1 MSFRQIVFSIKND
14 EPTLKY
20 SPILLF
26 LHYEKV
32 VMPVF
37 EYHALDVKGKK
48 FKGII
53 DAGSETHARTKLRSQ
68 GKYLVSITLS
78 TSKQG
83 SKNRESHGFRLFQGI
98 KQNEISNI
106 TRQLATLTGAG
117 IPLVQALESLVRQ
130 TRNPAFKKVI
140 AQIKDSINEGYTLSA
155 ALGEHSGL
163 FSSIFVNM
171 VRAGEASG
179 SLDIVLERLA
189 EFSEKQEA
197 LKARFRAA
205 LVYPLFMAVIG
216 VAILFFLIAYIVPNI
231 TQIFDEMDQVLPL
244 PTLFL
249 ISLSHL
255 LKSYWWMLPVLFVI
269 LLVGLRLFIRYES
282 GRKLWDLFKLK
293 APVSGIVT
301 QKIILARIAST
312 LGSLLDNGVGLMA
325 SMQIIRTLVNNVH
338 ISQVIDDAMIQ
349 IEKGQ
354 SMTASLDKSPWFPP
368 MFVQMVAVGEQSGN
382 LESMLKKVAKSYER
396 DVETAIMAM
405 TSLLEP
411 AMIVV
416 MGLAVGFVVL
426 SILLP
431 IFEMNQ
437 MIG

>member
-1 MSFRQIVFSIKND
+1 
-14 EPTLKY
+14 
-20 SPILLF
+20 
-26 LHYEKV
+26 
-32 VMPVF
+32 MPVF
-37 EYHALDVKGKK
+37 EYRALDVKGKNI
-48 FKGII
+48 KGII
-53 DAGSETHARTKLRSQ
+53 DANSEPHARTKLRSQ
-68 GKYLVSITLS
+68 GKYPVSITQS

-83 SKNRESHGFRLFQGI
+83 SKSSGGRGFHLFQRI
-98 KQNEISNI
+98 KQGEVSNI
-106 TRQLATLTGAG
+106 TRQLATLMGAG
-117 IPLVQALESLVRQ
+117 IPLVQALESLIEQ

-140 AQIKDSINEGYTLSA
+140 AQIKGSVNEGNTLTS
-155 ALGEHSGL
+155 ALGEHPGL
-163 FSSIFVNM
+163 FSSIFINM

-197 LKARFRAA
+197 LKAKFQAA
-205 LVYPLFMAVIG
+205 LVYPVFMAVIG
-216 VAILFFLIAYIVPNI
+216 TAILFILITYIVPNI
-231 TQIFDEMDQVLPL
+231 TQVFDEMDKVLPL

-249 ISLSHL
+249 ISLSSF
-255 LKSYWWMLPVLFVI
+255 LKSYWWILPIVFIVLVSGVRF
-269 LLVGLRLFIRYES
+269 FIRQDF
-282 GRKLWDLFKLK
+282 GRRMWDLLKLK
-293 APVSGIVT
+293 TPVTGTVV

-338 ISQVIDDAMIQ
+338 IGQVIDDAMKQ

-354 SMTASLDKSPWFPP
+354 SMTVALGNSPWFPP
-368 MFVQMVAVGEQSGN
+368 MFVQMVAVGEQSGH
-382 LESMLKKVAKSYER
+382 LESMLKKVSRAYER

>member
-1 MSFRQIVFSIKND
+1 
-14 EPTLKY
+14 
-20 SPILLF
+20 
-26 LHYEKV
+26 
-32 VMPVF
+32 MPVF
-37 EYHALDVKGKK
+37 EYRALDAKGKNI
-48 FKGII
+48 KGIV
-53 DAGSETHARTKLRSQ
+53 DANSDSHARTKLRSQ
-68 GKYLVSITLS
+68 GKYPVSITLS
-78 TSKQG
+78 TNKQG
-83 SKNRESHGFRLFQGI
+83 NKSSGGSGLRLFQRI
-98 KQNEISNI
+98 KQGEVSNI
-106 TRQLATLTGAG
+106 TRQLATLMGAG
-117 IPLVQALESLVRQ
+117 IPLVQALESLIKQ
-130 TRNPAFKKVI
+130 TRNPALKKVI
-140 AQIKDSINEGYTLSA
+140 AQVKDSVNEGNTLTT
-155 ALGEHSGL
+155 ALGEHPGL
-163 FSSIFVNM
+163 FSNIFINM

-189 EFSEKQEA
+189 EFTEKQEA
-197 LKARFRAA
+197 LKAKFQAA
-205 LVYPLFMAVIG
+205 LVYPIFMAVIG
-216 VAILFFLIAYIVPNI
+216 TAILFILITYIVPNI
-231 TQIFDEMDQVLPL
+231 TQVFDEMDKVLPL

-249 ISLSHL
+249 ISLSDF
-255 LKSYWWMLPVLFVI
+255 LKSYWWMLPILFV
-269 LLVGLRLFIRYES
+269 LLLSGVRFFIRQEF
-282 GRKLWDLFKLK
+282 GRRTWDLIKLK
-293 APVSGIVT
+293 TPVTGTVV

-338 ISQVIDDAMIQ
+338 IAQVIDDAMKQ

-354 SMTASLDKSPWFPP
+354 SMTVALGDSPWFPP

-382 LESMLKKVAKSYER
+382 LEKMLKKVSNAYER

>member
-1 MSFRQIVFSIKND
+1 
-14 EPTLKY
+14 
-20 SPILLF
+20 
-26 LHYEKV
+26 
-32 VMPVF
+32 MPVF
-37 EYHALDVKGKK
+37 EYRALDAKGKNI
-48 FKGII
+48 KGIV
-53 DAGSETHARTKLRSQ
+53 DANSESHARIKLRSQ
-68 GKYLVSITLS
+68 GKFPVSIAAS

-83 SKNRESHGFRLFQGI
+83 SKGSAGFGANLFRRI
-98 KQNEISNI
+98 KPIEISNI
-106 TRQLATLTGAG
+106 TRQLATLMGAG
-117 IPLVQALESLVRQ
+117 IPLVEALESLIEQ
-130 TRNPAFKKVI
+130 TRNPSLKKVI
-140 AQIKDSINEGYTLSA
+140 AEIKVSVNEGNTLTS
-155 ALGEHSGL
+155 ALGEHPGI
-163 FSSIFVNM
+163 FSSIFINM

-197 LKARFRAA
+197 LKAKFQAA
-205 LVYPLFMAVIG
+205 LVYPIFMAFIG
-216 VAILFFLIAYIVPNI
+216 TAILFILITYIVPNI
-231 TQIFDEMDQVLPL
+231 TQVFDDMDKALPL
-244 PTLFL
+244 PTIFL
-249 ISLSHL
+249 ISLSDF
-255 LKSYWWMLPVLFVI
+255 LKSYWWIIPILIVL
-269 LLVGLRLFIRYES
+269 LLSIIRFIISRDF
-282 GRKLWDLFKLK
+282 GRRSWDLMKLK
-293 APVSGIVT
+293 TPVIGTVV

-325 SMQIIRTLVNNVH
+325 SMQIIRTLVNNVQ
-338 ISQVIDDAMIQ
+338 IARVIDDAMKQ

-354 SMTASLDKSPWFPP
+354 SMTVALNDSPWFPP
-368 MFVQMVAVGEQSGN
+368 MFVQMVSVGEKSGN
-382 LESMLKKVAKSYER
+382 LESMLKKVSSAYER

>member
-1 MSFRQIVFSIKND
+1 MS
-14 EPTLKY
+14 
-20 SPILLF
+20 
-26 LHYEKV
+26 
-32 VMPVF
+32 VF
-37 EYHALDVKGKK
+37 EYRALNAKGKNI
-48 FKGII
+48 KGII
-53 DAGSETHARTKLRSQ
+53 DANSESHARTKLRSQ
-68 GKYLVSITLS
+68 GKFPVSITIS

-83 SKNRESHGFRLFQGI
+83 SAGSGGQGFRLFRRITPG
-98 KQNEISNI
+98 EVSNI
-106 TRQLATLTGAG
+106 TRQLATLMGAG
-117 IPLVQALESLVRQ
+117 IPLIQALDSLIEQ
-130 TRNPAFKKVI
+130 TRNPALKKVI
-140 AQIKDSINEGYTLSA
+140 AQVKNSVNEGNTLTS
-155 ALGEHSGL
+155 ALGEHPGL
-163 FSSIFVNM
+163 FSNIFINM

-189 EFSEKQEA
+189 EFTEKQEE
-197 LKARFRAA
+197 LKAKFQGA
-205 LVYPLFMAVIG
+205 LVYPIFMAFIG
-216 VAILFFLIAYIVPNI
+216 TAILFFLITYVVPNI
-231 TQIFDEMDQVLPL
+231 TQVFDDMDKVLPL

-249 ISLSHL
+249 ISLSDF
-255 LKSYWWMLPVLFVI
+255 LKSYWWILPILFLI
-269 LLVGLRLFIRYES
+269 LLLAVRFIIRQES
-282 GRKLWDLFKLK
+282 GRKAWDLIQLK
-293 APVSGIVT
+293 TPVIGTVL

-325 SMQIIRTLVNNVH
+325 SLQIIHTLVSNVH
-338 ISQVIDDAMIQ
+338 IAQVIEDAMKQ

-354 SMTASLDKSPWFPP
+354 SMTVALSDSPWFPP

-382 LESMLKKVAKSYER
+382 LEAMLKKVSKAYER

-411 AMIVV
+411 AMIVL

>member
-1 MSFRQIVFSIKND
+1 
-14 EPTLKY
+14 
-20 SPILLF
+20 
-26 LHYEKV
+26 
-32 VMPVF
+32 MPVF
-37 EYHALDVKGKK
+37 EYRALDAKGKNI
-48 FKGII
+48 KGIV
-53 DAGSETHARTKLRSQ
+53 DANSESHARTKLRSQ
-68 GKYLVSITLS
+68 GKFPVSIAAS

-83 SKNRESHGFRLFQGI
+83 SKGSAGFGANLFRRI
-98 KQNEISNI
+98 KPIEISNI
-106 TRQLATLTGAG
+106 TRQLATLMGAG
-117 IPLVQALESLVRQ
+117 IPLVEALESLIEQ
-130 TRNPAFKKVI
+130 TRNPSLKKVI
-140 AQIKDSINEGYTLSA
+140 AEIKVSVNEGNTLTS
-155 ALGEHSGL
+155 ALGEHPGI
-163 FSSIFVNM
+163 FSSIFINM

-197 LKARFRAA
+197 LKAKFQAA
-205 LVYPLFMAVIG
+205 LVYPIFMAFIG
-216 VAILFFLIAYIVPNI
+216 TAILFILITYIVPNI
-231 TQIFDEMDQVLPL
+231 TQVFDDMDKALPL
-244 PTLFL
+244 PTIFL
-249 ISLSHL
+249 ISLSDF
-255 LKSYWWMLPVLFVI
+255 LKSYWWIIPILIVL
-269 LLVGLRLFIRYES
+269 LLSIIRFIISRDF
-282 GRKLWDLFKLK
+282 GRRSWDLMKLK
-293 APVSGIVT
+293 TPVIGTVV

-325 SMQIIRTLVNNVH
+325 SMQIIRTLVNNVQ
-338 ISQVIDDAMIQ
+338 IARVIDDAMKQ

-354 SMTASLDKSPWFPP
+354 SMTVALNDSPWFPP
-368 MFVQMVAVGEQSGN
+368 MFVQMVSVGEKSGN
-382 LESMLKKVAKSYER
+382 LESMLKKVSSAYER

>member
-1 MSFRQIVFSIKND
+1 M
-14 EPTLKY
+14 
-20 SPILLF
+20 PI
-26 LHYEKV
+26 
-32 VMPVF
+32 F
-37 EYHALDVKGKK
+37 EYRALDAKGKK
-48 FKGII
+48 LKGIV
-53 DAGSETHARTKLRSQ
+53 DANSESHARTKLRSQ
-68 GKYLVSITLS
+68 GKFPVSITAS
-78 TSKQG
+78 TNKQG
-83 SKNRESHGFRLFQGI
+83 GKSSGGQGFTLFSRI
-98 KQNEISNI
+98 KPGEVSNI
-106 TRQLATLTGAG
+106 TRQLATLMGAG
-117 IPLVQALESLVRQ
+117 IPLVEALESLIKQ
-130 TRNPAFKKVI
+130 TRNAALKKVI
-140 AQIKDSINEGYTLSA
+140 AQIKDSVNEGNTLTS
-155 ALGEHSGL
+155 ALGEHPGV
-163 FSSIFVNM
+163 FSSIFINM

-197 LKARFRAA
+197 LKAKFQAA
-205 LVYPLFMAVIG
+205 LVYPIFMAVIG
-216 VAILFFLIAYIVPNI
+216 TAILFLLITYIVPNI
-231 TQIFDEMDQVLPL
+231 TQVFDEMDKALPL

-249 ISLSHL
+249 ISLSDF
-255 LKSYWWMLPVLFVI
+255 LKSYWWILPILFVI
-269 LLVGLRLFIRYES
+269 LFTAFRFIIS
-282 GRKLWDLFKLK
+282 LDFGRRGWDLLKLK
-293 APVSGIVT
+293 TPVVGTVI

-338 ISQVIDDAMIQ
+338 IAGVVDNAMKQ

-354 SMTASLDKSPWFPP
+354 SMTVALDDSPWFPP
-368 MFVQMVAVGEQSGN
+368 MFVQMVSVGEQSGN
-382 LESMLKKVAKSYER
+382 LESMLKKVSNAYER

-416 MGLAVGFVVL
+416 MGFAVGFVVL

>member
-1 MSFRQIVFSIKND
+1 MS
-14 EPTLKY
+14 
-20 SPILLF
+20 
-26 LHYEKV
+26 
-32 VMPVF
+32 VF
-37 EYHALDVKGKK
+37 EYRALNAKGKNI
-48 FKGII
+48 KGII
-53 DAGSETHARTKLRSQ
+53 DANSESHARTKLRSQ
-68 GKYLVSITLS
+68 GKFPVSITIS

-83 SKNRESHGFRLFQGI
+83 SAGSGGQGFRLFRRITPG
-98 KQNEISNI
+98 EVSNI
-106 TRQLATLTGAG
+106 TRQLATLMGAG
-117 IPLVQALESLVRQ
+117 IPLIQALDSLIEQ
-130 TRNPAFKKVI
+130 TRNPALKKVI
-140 AQIKDSINEGYTLSA
+140 AQVKNSVNEGNTLTS
-155 ALGEHSGL
+155 ALGEHPGL
-163 FSSIFVNM
+163 FSNIFINM

-189 EFSEKQEA
+189 EFTEKQEE
-197 LKARFRAA
+197 LKAKFQGA
-205 LVYPLFMAVIG
+205 LVYPIFMAFIG
-216 VAILFFLIAYIVPNI
+216 TAILFFLITYVVPNI
-231 TQIFDEMDQVLPL
+231 TQVFDDMDKVLPL

-249 ISLSHL
+249 ISLSDF
-255 LKSYWWMLPVLFVI
+255 LKSYWWILPILFLI
-269 LLVGLRLFIRYES
+269 LLLAVRFIIRQES
-282 GRKLWDLFKLK
+282 GRKAWDLIQLK
-293 APVSGIVT
+293 TPVIGTVL

-325 SMQIIRTLVNNVH
+325 SLQIIHTLVSNVH
-338 ISQVIDDAMIQ
+338 VAQVIEDAMKQ

-354 SMTASLDKSPWFPP
+354 SMTVALSDSPWFPP

-382 LESMLKKVAKSYER
+382 LEAMLKKVSKAYER

-411 AMIVV
+411 AMIVL

>member
-1 MSFRQIVFSIKND
+1 MS
-14 EPTLKY
+14 
-20 SPILLF
+20 
-26 LHYEKV
+26 
-32 VMPVF
+32 VF
-37 EYHALDVKGKK
+37 EYRALDAKGKNI
-48 FKGII
+48 KGII
-53 DAGSETHARTKLRSQ
+53 DANSEALARTRLRSQ
-68 GKYLVSITLS
+68 GKYPVSITLS
-78 TSKQG
+78 TNKQG
-83 SKNRESHGFRLFQGI
+83 SAGVGRQWFGLFQRI
-98 KQNEISNI
+98 KPGEVSNI
-106 TRQLATLTGAG
+106 TRQLATLMGAG
-117 IPLVQALESLVRQ
+117 IPLVQSLESLIEQ
-130 TRNPAFKKVI
+130 TRNPALKKVV
-140 AQIKDSINEGYTLSA
+140 AQIKDSVNEGNTLTS
-155 ALGEHSGL
+155 ALGEHPGL
-163 FSSIFVNM
+163 FSSIFINM

-189 EFSEKQEA
+189 EFTEKQEA
-197 LKARFRAA
+197 LKSKFQAA
-205 LVYPLFMAVIG
+205 LVYPVFMAFIG
-216 VAILFFLIAYIVPNI
+216 TAILFILITYIVPNI
-231 TQIFDEMDQVLPL
+231 TQVFDEMDKVLPL

-249 ISLSHL
+249 ISLSDF
-255 LKSYWWMLPVLFVI
+255 LKSYWWILPILFVI
-269 LLVGLRLFIRYES
+269 LLSGIRLFIRQDF
-282 GRKLWDLFKLK
+282 GRRIWDLIKLK
-293 APVSGIVT
+293 TPVTGIVV

-338 ISQVIDDAMIQ
+338 IAHVIDDAMKQ

-354 SMTASLDKSPWFPP
+354 SMTVSLGDSPWFPP

-382 LESMLKKVAKSYER
+382 LESMLKKVSRAYER

-411 AMIVV
+411 AMIVL

>member
-1 MSFRQIVFSIKND
+1 MS
-14 EPTLKY
+14 
-20 SPILLF
+20 
-26 LHYEKV
+26 
-32 VMPVF
+32 VF
-37 EYHALDVKGKK
+37 EYRALDAKGKNI
-48 FKGII
+48 KGII
-53 DAGSETHARTKLRSQ
+53 DANSESHARTKLRSQ
-68 GKYLVSITLS
+68 GKFPVAITIS

-83 SKNRESHGFRLFQGI
+83 STGSGGQGFRLFRRITPG
-98 KQNEISNI
+98 EVSNI
-106 TRQLATLTGAG
+106 TRQLATLMGAG
-117 IPLVQALESLVRQ
+117 IPLIQALDSLIEQ
-130 TRNPAFKKVI
+130 TRNPALKKVI
-140 AQIKDSINEGYTLSA
+140 AQVKNSVNEGNTLTS
-155 ALGEHSGL
+155 ALGEHPGL
-163 FSSIFVNM
+163 FSNIFINM

-189 EFSEKQEA
+189 EFTEKQEA
-197 LKARFRAA
+197 LKAKFQGA
-205 LVYPLFMAVIG
+205 LVYPIFMAFIG
-216 VAILFFLIAYIVPNI
+216 TAILFFLITYVVPNI
-231 TQIFDEMDQVLPL
+231 TQVFDDMDKVLPL

-249 ISLSHL
+249 ISLSDF
-255 LKSYWWMLPVLFVI
+255 LKSYWWILPILFLI
-269 LLVGLRLFIRYES
+269 LLLAVRFIIRQES
-282 GRKLWDLFKLK
+282 GRKAWDLIQLK
-293 APVSGIVT
+293 TPVTGTVL

-325 SMQIIRTLVNNVH
+325 SLQIIHTLVSNVH
-338 ISQVIDDAMIQ
+338 VAQVIEDAMKQ

-354 SMTASLDKSPWFPP
+354 SMTVALSDSPWFPP

-382 LESMLKKVAKSYER
+382 LEAMLKKVSKAYER

-411 AMIVV
+411 AMIVL

>member
-1 MSFRQIVFSIKND
+1 MS
-14 EPTLKY
+14 
-20 SPILLF
+20 
-26 LHYEKV
+26 
-32 VMPVF
+32 VF
-37 EYHALDVKGKK
+37 EYRALDAKGKNI
-48 FKGII
+48 KGII
-53 DAGSETHARTKLRSQ
+53 DANSEALARTRLRSQ
-68 GKYLVSITLS
+68 GKYPVSITLS
-78 TSKQG
+78 TNKQG
-83 SKNRESHGFRLFQGI
+83 SAGVGRQWFGLFQRI
-98 KQNEISNI
+98 KPGEVSNI
-106 TRQLATLTGAG
+106 TRQLATLMGAG
-117 IPLVQALESLVRQ
+117 IPLVQSLDSLIEQ
-130 TRNPAFKKVI
+130 TRNPALKKVV
-140 AQIKDSINEGYTLSA
+140 AQIKDSVNEGNTLTS
-155 ALGEHSGL
+155 ALGDHPGL
-163 FSSIFVNM
+163 FSSIFINM

-189 EFSEKQEA
+189 EFTEKQEA
-197 LKARFRAA
+197 LKSKFQAA
-205 LVYPLFMAVIG
+205 LVYPVFMAFIG
-216 VAILFFLIAYIVPNI
+216 TAILFILITYIVPNI
-231 TQIFDEMDQVLPL
+231 TQVFDEMDKVLPL

-249 ISLSHL
+249 IALSDF
-255 LKSYWWMLPVLFVI
+255 LKSYWWILPILFVI
-269 LLVGLRLFIRYES
+269 LLSGVRLFIRQEF
-282 GRKLWDLFKLK
+282 GRRIWDLIKLK
-293 APVSGIVT
+293 TPVTGIVV

-338 ISQVIDDAMIQ
+338 IAHVIDDAMKQ

-354 SMTASLDKSPWFPP
+354 SMTVSLGDSPWFPP

-382 LESMLKKVAKSYER
+382 LESMLKKVSRAYER

-411 AMIVV
+411 AMIVL

>member
-1 MSFRQIVFSIKND
+1 MS
-14 EPTLKY
+14 
-20 SPILLF
+20 
-26 LHYEKV
+26 
-32 VMPVF
+32 VF
-37 EYHALDVKGKK
+37 EYRALNAKGKNI
-48 FKGII
+48 KGII
-53 DAGSETHARTKLRSQ
+53 DANSESHARTKLRSQ
-68 GKYLVSITLS
+68 GKFPVSITIS

-83 SKNRESHGFRLFQGI
+83 STGSGGQGFRLFRRITPG
-98 KQNEISNI
+98 EVSNI
-106 TRQLATLTGAG
+106 TRQLATLMGAG
-117 IPLVQALESLVRQ
+117 IPLIQALDSLIEQ
-130 TRNPAFKKVI
+130 TRNPALKKVI
-140 AQIKDSINEGYTLSA
+140 AQVKNSVNEGNTLTS
-155 ALGEHSGL
+155 ALGEHPGL
-163 FSSIFVNM
+163 FSNIFINM

-189 EFSEKQEA
+189 EFTEKQEA
-197 LKARFRAA
+197 LKAKFQAA
-205 LVYPLFMAVIG
+205 LVYPIFMAFIG
-216 VAILFFLIAYIVPNI
+216 TAILFILITYIVPNI
-231 TQIFDEMDQVLPL
+231 TQVFDEMDKVLPL

-249 ISLSHL
+249 ISLSDF
-255 LKSYWWMLPVLFVI
+255 LKSYWWILPILFLI
-269 LLVGLRLFIRYES
+269 LLSAVRFIIRQDF
-282 GRKLWDLFKLK
+282 GRKAWDLIKLK
-293 APVSGIVT
+293 TPVTGTVL

-325 SMQIIRTLVNNVH
+325 SMQIIHTLVSNVH
-338 ISQVIDDAMIQ
+338 VAQVIEDAMKQ

-354 SMTASLDKSPWFPP
+354 SMTVALSDSPWFPP

-382 LESMLKKVAKSYER
+382 LESMLKKVSKAYER

-411 AMIVV
+411 AMIVL

>member
-1 MSFRQIVFSIKND
+1 
-14 EPTLKY
+14 
-20 SPILLF
+20 
-26 LHYEKV
+26 
-32 VMPVF
+32 MPVY
-37 EYHALDVKGKK
+37 EYKALDSKGKNI
-48 FKGII
+48 KGII
-53 DAGSETHARTKLRSQ
+53 DASSESQARTRIRSQ
-68 GKYLVSITLS
+68 GKFPVSISLS
-78 TSKQG
+78 DKQG
-83 SKNRESHGFRLFQGI
+83 STGSSGPGIRLFNRI
-98 KQNEISNI
+98 TPAEISNI
-106 TRQLATLTGAG
+106 TRQLATLVGAG
-117 IPLVQALESLVRQ
+117 IPLVEALESLIEQ
-130 TRNPAFKKVI
+130 TRNASLKRVI
-140 AQIKDSINEGYTLSA
+140 AQIKDSVNEGNTLTS
-155 ALGEHSGL
+155 ALGEHPGI
-163 FSSIFVNM
+163 FSNIFINM

-197 LKARFRAA
+197 LKAKFQAA
-205 LVYPLFMAVIG
+205 LVYPIFMAFIG
-216 VAILFFLIAYIVPNI
+216 IAILFLLITYIVPNI
-231 TQIFDEMDQVLPL
+231 TQVFDEMDKALPL

-249 ISLSHL
+249 ISLSDF
-255 LKSYWWMLPVLFVI
+255 LKSFWWIIPI
-269 LLVGLRLFIRYES
+269 LLFIMLSVFRFIISREF
-282 GRKLWDLFKLK
+282 GRKSWDLVKLK
-293 APVSGIVT
+293 SPVVGTVI

-338 ISQVIDDAMIQ
+338 IAGVIDDAMQ
-349 IEKGQ
+349 QVEKGQ
-354 SMTASLDKSPWFPP
+354 SMTVALNDSPWFPP
-368 MFVQMVAVGEQSGN
+368 MFVQMVSVGEKSGN
-382 LESMLKKVAKSYER
+382 LENMLKKVSNAYER